1 MTEKI
6 TKALNDWLV
15 KYEFEVR
22 VLGDYSDFQWRWD
35 TNEIVYSFLAPEHTV
50 TVWNEFLDEL
60 GCNYIIDQFFSSF
73 LHEVGHSIT
82 YWDFEED
89 ELDEYFDDV
98 AWIQESDE
106 SSFSE
111 GSLRTYF
118 NLPVEIA
125 ATRWAVRF
133 INDNAEAVRELVN
146 SVQPLIQEYYAEII

>member
-1 MTEKI
+1 MEEKI
-6 TKALNDWLV
+6 TEALNDWLK
-15 KYEFEVR
+15 KYNFDVC
-22 VLGDYSDFQWRWD
+22 VDYMGSNFQWEWD
-35 TNEIVYSFLAPEHTV
+35 ENLIIYSFLASENTV
-50 TVWNEFLDEL
+50 KVWNEFLDEL
-60 GCNYIIDQFFSSF
+60 GCNYIIDQFFSAF

-133 INDNAEAVRELVN
+133 INDNADAVRELVD
-146 SVQPLIQEYYAEII
+146 SVQPLIKEYYAEII